1 MANNRINGKVTKI
14 PTNSGPLTN
23 IRIIQNNLISD
34 FDEII
39 AEKRIY
45 ACLLHKDIKSPLYHI
60 EKLSELIGKAKTII
74 KSKVYKI
81 DRRTALQKAID
92 LFRKVKDRL
101 SIKVL
106 DELKI
111 ASKRKISETNI
122 EYDGSTRLERNED
135 FNRNILDS
143 IILNRQRLQHDIP
156 AAFSEEPSEKSESK
170 SSEDIEYCGN
180 LLSRNRLS
188 STSASSYQPLQ
199 DDKNPLES
207 WPNLE
212 YPQNACEATPC
223 ISPPLPIVTPLFPH
237 SIETNNFCSAT
248 PCISPPLPRVTPLF
262 PHSIE
267 TNNFCS
273 ATPCISPPLPRVTPL
288 YTCWDAP
295 PPLPLKSP
303 EPQPP
308 IPVESTRFNDPFF
321 GHYPTPNVHL
331 DELENI
337 QATLENLGNF
347 ENYDGKSS
355 DCSEGDNPTKHY
367 YYVDGELTE
376 FTPIKYMK
384 PNQSVSSAGTSA
396 NSSKSEYDDSK
407 FPKLTEANVAKFMDM
422 LKPAKKLENQKVSKF
437 FMDELDKKLKL
448 ISNKVEAT
456 KRKLDDVDDKKEDK
470 RNPKKTKPEPKNTK
484 KMVRD
489 KKLYVKE
496 SPEIKGIVKKYKQ

>member
-1 MANNRINGKVTKI
+1 VANIRINGKVNLKDHFDQEERAAMINHKI

-23 IRIIQNNLISD
+23 IRIIQNNLIGD

-45 ACLLHKDIKSPLYHI
+45 ACLLHTDIKSPLYHI

-111 ASKRKISETNI
+111 ASKRKISETNTK
-122 EYDGSTRLERNED
+122 YDGSTRLERNED

-143 IILNRQRLQHDIP
+143 IILNRQRLAQEIP

-170 SSEDIEYCGN
+170 SSEDLEYCGN
-180 LLSRNRLS
+180 LWSRNRLS
-188 STSASSYQPLQ
+188 STSNSSYQPMQ

-207 WPNLE
+207 WANLE
-212 YPQNACEATPC
+212 CPQNVCEATPC
-223 ISPPLPIVTPLFPH
+223 ISPPLPRVTPLYPPH
-237 SIETNNFCSAT
+237 SVETNNFCSAT
-248 PCISPPLPRVTPLF
+248 PCISPPLP
-262 PHSIE
+262 
-267 TNNFCS
+267 N
-273 ATPCISPPLPRVTPL
+273 VTPL

-295 PPLPLKSP
+295 PPLPQKSP

-308 IPVESTRFNDPFF
+308 IPMESTRFNDPFF
-321 GHYPTPNVHL
+321 GHYPTPNVFL
-331 DELENI
+331 DELEHI
-337 QATLENLGNF
+337 QDTLENLGNF

-376 FTPIKYMK
+376 FTPTKHKK
-384 PNQSVSSAGTSA
+384 PNQSVGSVGTSE
-396 NSSKSEYDDSK
+396 NSSKSEYDDWK

-448 ISNKVEAT
+448 ISKKVEAT
-456 KRKLDDVDDKKEDK
+456 KRKIDDVDDKKEDK
-470 RNPKKTKPEPKNTK
+470 RNPKKTKTEPKKTK
-484 KMVRD
+484 KVVRE

-496 SPEIKGIVKKYKQ
+496 SPEIKKILKKYTK